1 MKINLI
7 LFVALCFLV
16 SPVMADKPDSA
27 AKIKPTAAQ
36 KAAQRAA
43 MEAGEA
49 YDEASDE
56 QSDESSDEAAV
67 KIKEKKKQKKD
78 KSAKNEKSAKS
89 EKSEKS
95 AKSKKSAK
103 GEMGDEDEQNDVSSE
118 LTGLD
123 KQRVKKAEQLQNE
136 IDKGSDTAI
145 AARTENSKKW
155 WKFWGE

>member
-7 LFVALCFLV
+7 LFVAFSFLV

-27 AKIKPTAAQ
+27 AKVKPTAAQ
-36 KAAQRAA
+36 KAA
-43 MEAGEA
+43 MDAGEA
-49 YDEASDE
+49 YDEASE
-56 QSDESSDEAAV
+56 EPSDEAAV
-67 KIKEKKKQKKD
+67 KVKEKKKQKKKKKD
-78 KSAKNEKSAKS
+78 KSAKS

-103 GEMGDEDEQNDVSSE
+103 GEMGDEDEQNEENDVSSE

-136 IDKGSDTAI
+136 INKGSDTAI

>member
-7 LFVALCFLV
+7 LFVAFSFLV

-27 AKIKPTAAQ
+27 AKVKPTAAQ
-36 KAAQRAA
+36 KAA
-43 MEAGEA
+43 MDAGEA
-49 YDEASDE
+49 YDEASE
-56 QSDESSDEAAV
+56 EPSDEAAV
-67 KIKEKKKQKKD
+67 KVKEKKKQKKKKKD
-78 KSAKNEKSAKS
+78 KSAKSEKS

-103 GEMGDEDEQNDVSSE
+103 GEMGDEDEQNEENDASSE

-136 IDKGSDTAI
+136 IDKGSDKGI

>member
-7 LFVALCFLV
+7 LFVAFSFLV

-27 AKIKPTAAQ
+27 AKVKSTAAQ

-43 MEAGEA
+43 MDAGAA
-49 YDEASDE
+49 YDEEPE
-56 QSDESSDEAAV
+56 QPSDEAAV
-67 KIKEKKKQKKD
+67 KIKEKKKQKEKKKN
-78 KSAKNEKSAKS
+78 KSAKSEQS

-95 AKSKKSAK
+95 AKSKKSVK
-103 GEMGDEDEQNDVSSE
+103 SEVGDEDEQSEESDVSSE

-123 KQRVKKAEQLQNE
+123 KQRVKKAEQLENE
-136 IDKGSDTAI
+136 LDKDSDTAI
-145 AARTENSKKW
+145 AARAENSKKW